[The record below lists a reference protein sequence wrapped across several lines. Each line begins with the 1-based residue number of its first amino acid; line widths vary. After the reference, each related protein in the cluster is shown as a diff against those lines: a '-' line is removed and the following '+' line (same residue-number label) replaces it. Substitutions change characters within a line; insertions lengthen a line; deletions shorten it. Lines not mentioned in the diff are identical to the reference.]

1 MKVSQRKLPKSLFR
15 QNIPYT
21 SFERL
26 QCRTISAPS
35 ITSTYES
42 HLISTNQRGP
52 IKARPHHPSP
62 KMSVAPML
70 NMSINT
76 SNTSLAR
83 HLDNPVPLPNLGLGT
98 PAPPKS
104 LGLDKSIPPS
114 FGLDNWLLLPNFD
127 LVNVNF
133 DNDIAIPITHSNTP
147 ELHIRD
153 NNKNDKDNDNK
164 KIVILGPVSA
174 GTIAQRRA
182 LARAIRSLAQRQ
194 LRSQFST
201 TSLSHRLEQQRESSR
216 TRHRS
221 PSRSRDVQ
229 LQRSHEG
236 SAIALRRCQ
245 NRALRS
251 KRRASSRLGH
261 GHSLAPPGHVAG
273 GGDAQRV
280 LVKKA
285 SKIGSEMMFF
295 GEFKANPGR
304 QWFNGCVVS

>member
-1 MKVSQRKLPKSLFR
+1 
-15 QNIPYT
+15 
-21 SFERL
+21 
-26 QCRTISAPS
+26 
-35 ITSTYES
+35 
-42 HLISTNQRGP
+42 
-52 IKARPHHPSP
+52 
-62 KMSVAPML
+62 ML
-70 NMSINT
+70 NMSTNT

-83 HLDNPVPLPNLGLGT
+83 HLDNPVPLP
-98 PAPPKS
+98 S
-104 LGLDKSIPPS
+104 LGLDNPEPSISFGIDNPIPPPS
-114 FGLDNWLLLPNFD
+114 FGLNNSVPLTSFGVDNPLLLPNFD
-127 LVNVNF
+127 IVNVSF
-133 DNDIAIPITHSNTP
+133 DNDVAIPTARSNKP
-147 ELHIRD
+147 KPSSVDDD
-153 NNKNDKDNDNK
+153 NNSNSDNDIDNK
-164 KIVILGPVSA
+164 KLVILGPTSA

-182 LARAIRSLAQRQ
+182 LTRAIRSLAQRQ
-194 LRSQFST
+194 LRSHLST

-221 PSRSRDVQ
+221 PSRSRDLQ

-261 GHSLAPPGHVAG
+261 GHSLAPPGHIAG
-273 GGDAQRV
+273 GNGDAQRV

>member
-1 MKVSQRKLPKSLFR
+1 
-15 QNIPYT
+15 
-21 SFERL
+21 
-26 QCRTISAPS
+26 
-35 ITSTYES
+35 
-42 HLISTNQRGP
+42 
-52 IKARPHHPSP
+52 
-62 KMSVAPML
+62 ML
-70 NMSINT
+70 NMSTNT

-83 HLDNPVPLPNLGLGT
+83 HLDNPVSLVPTLGLE
-98 PAPPKS
+98 APIQPT
-104 LGLDKSIPPS
+104 S
-114 FGLDNWLLLPNFD
+114 FGLDNAVPLPSFD
-127 LVNVNF
+127 LDNISIDF
-133 DNDIAIPITHSNTP
+133 DNNTAAAPIARTNTP
-147 ELHIRD
+147 QPIDDDDDE
-153 NNKNDKDNDNK
+153 NDRDNK
-164 KIVILGPVSA
+164 KNKPVILGPVSA

-182 LARAIRSLAQRQ
+182 LTRAIRSLAQRQ
-194 LRSQFST
+194 LKSHLST

-221 PSRSRDVQ
+221 PSRTRELQ

-245 NRALRS
+245 NRVLRS

-261 GHSLAPPGHVAG
+261 GNGGLAPPGQSSAG
-273 GGDAQRV
+273 GHGQRV